1 MAYHLFIFAP
11 LEAAQME
18 QDSSRIAV
26 ADTLEL
32 AEQSSHL
39 DEEKA
44 AKSSAEDTWNA
55 RYHVS
60 RRSYVSPVNHPR
72 SVNYMNWSRHG
83 GCSSRR
89 GRRDGCGRRQRPTAR
104 VSSHAF
110 ARMG

>member
-1 MAYHLFIFAP
+1 
-11 LEAAQME
+11 ME

-44 AKSSAEDTWNA
+44 AKSSAEDTANAKKATPISQAACYAHRSGRSYRGASTTDTWNA

-60 RRSYVSPVNHPR
+60 RRSYVSPVNHPS

-83 GCSSRR
+83 GYSRR
-89 GRRDGCGRRQRPTAR
+89 RG
-104 VSSHAF
+104 
-110 ARMG
+110 